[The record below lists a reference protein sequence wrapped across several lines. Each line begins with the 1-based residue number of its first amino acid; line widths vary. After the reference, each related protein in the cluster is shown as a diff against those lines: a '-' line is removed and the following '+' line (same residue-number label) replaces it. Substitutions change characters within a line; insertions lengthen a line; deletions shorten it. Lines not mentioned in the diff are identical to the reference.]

1 MALAYAFHSKQSG
14 LSVADVQDPAFAQWL
29 RETEQAATIGDS
41 SATLIND
48 MVVFGPWRYD
58 AVVTYENLAL
68 QLAPNA
74 RNRWNDDLI
83 YPS

>member
-1 MALAYAFHSKQSG
+1 MAARNRTSG
-14 LSVADVQDPAFAQWL
+14 NDC
-29 RETEQAATIGDS
+29 DS

-48 MVVFGPWRYD
+48 MVVFGPSRYD